1 MSEINNQSVFI
12 DCESLLYNIEEECAL
27 FVETDSYIRCKQML
41 NKERILILI
50 GSPGVGKTITTKMLA
65 LFFASIGY
73 RIRYT
78 TNGNIKDLKQSISVD
93 KEQKEV
99 IILDDCLG
107 QHYFNMKST
116 QENELISLIKY
127 ILMNKNKILILNSR
141 VTIFNEAQK
150 RSQDF
155 KMFIEDEKINLF
167 IINMDKTSNKDKGLI
182 FYNHLYY
189 KKFPR
194 NIIII

>member
-1 MSEINNQSVFI
+1 
-12 DCESLLYNIEEECAL
+12 
-27 FVETDSYIRCKQML
+27 
-41 NKERILILI
+41 
-50 GSPGVGKTITTKMLA
+50 
-65 LFFASIGY
+65 
-73 RIRYT
+73 
-78 TNGNIKDLKQSISVD
+78 
-93 KEQKEV
+93 
-99 IILDDCLG
+99 
-107 QHYFNMKST
+107 MKST

-189 KKFPR
+189 KKIPEEYY
-194 NIIII
+194 NNLKDKKCM